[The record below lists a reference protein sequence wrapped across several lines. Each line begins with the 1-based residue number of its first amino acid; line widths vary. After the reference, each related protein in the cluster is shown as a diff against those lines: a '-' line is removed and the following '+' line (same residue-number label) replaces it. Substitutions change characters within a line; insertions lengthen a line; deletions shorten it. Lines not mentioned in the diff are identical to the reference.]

1 MKLVYENM
9 KDDQKMEESKHEF
22 QVDLGKL
29 LTSFKVQIEEKTVEI
44 LNLKTELLIAKKN
57 LVQFENQSKES
68 KDKIDFHYKPTD
80 LLNEL
85 NQAK

>member
-1 MKLVYENM
+1 
-9 KDDQKMEESKHEF
+9 MEESKHEF

-29 LTSFKVQIEEKTVEI
+29 LTSFKAQIEEKTVEI

-68 KDKIDFHYKPTD
+68 QDKIDLNYKPTD
-80 LLNEL
+80 LLNQL

>member
-1 MKLVYENM
+1 MKLVYENLN
-9 KDDQKMEESKHEF
+9 DDQKMEESKHEF

-29 LTSFKVQIEEKTVEI
+29 LTSFKAQIEEKTVDI
-44 LNLKTELLIAKKN
+44 LNLKTELLTTKKN

-68 KDKIDFHYKPTD
+68 QDKIDLNYKPTD
-80 LLNEL
+80 LLNQL

>member
-1 MKLVYENM
+1 MKLVYENL
-9 KDDQKMEESKHEF
+9 KDDQNMEESKNEF

-29 LTSFKVQIEEKTVEI
+29 LTSFKAQIEEKTVEI
-44 LNLKTELLIAKKN
+44 LNLKTELLTTKKN

-68 KDKIDFHYKPTD
+68 QDKIDLNYKPTD
-80 LLNEL
+80 LLNQL